1 MQVYI
6 VTGGL
11 KNCNYVPGQ
20 ENSEASTEI
29 LLKEGGTGWK
39 EVKNL
44 PVVGRSRELN
54 GGRLGVRG
62 LGYKGKFIIT
72 GECVYIFV
80 CEAYL

>member
-6 VTGGL
+6 VTGGV
-11 KNCNYVPGQ
+11 KNCNYP
-20 ENSEASTEI
+20 SLEASTEI
-29 LLKEGGTGWK
+29 LLKDGGTAWM

-44 PVVGRSRELN
+44 PVVGRSGELN

-72 GECVYIFV
+72 GESVYIFV
-80 CEAYL
+80 CEADL

>member
-11 KNCNYVPGQ
+11 KNCHFADGR

-29 LLKEGGTGWK
+29 LLKDGGTAWM

-44 PVVGRSRELN
+44 PVVGRSGELN

-72 GECVYIFV
+72 GESVYIFV